1 MTDSNKYKSVI
12 IRKETHRKIKEV
24 IDPSIT
30 KTSGYLAQLVDREH
44 EKKFGNKRR

>member
-12 IRKETHRKIKEV
+12 IRKETHRKIKEL

-30 KTSGYLAQLVDREH
+30 KISGYLAQLVDKEH
-44 EKKFGNKRR
+44 EKKFGKRR

>member
-12 IRKETHRKIKEV
+12 IRKETHRKIKEL
-24 IDPSIT
+24 IEPSIT
-30 KTSGYLAQLVDREH
+30 KISGYLAQLVDREH